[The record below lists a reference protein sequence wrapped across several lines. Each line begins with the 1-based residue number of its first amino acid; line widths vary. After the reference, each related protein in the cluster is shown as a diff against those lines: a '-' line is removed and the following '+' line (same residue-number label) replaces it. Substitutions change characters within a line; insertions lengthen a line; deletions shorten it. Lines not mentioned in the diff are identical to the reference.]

1 MDGNPTC
8 ILEVSTVCPESANFP
23 FTAFIFAAS
32 GLMIAS
38 RYPILAVDFHVCR
51 HKTSLWQKPICY
63 GIIMAKVELEATTA
77 KRKVGFLANLHNV
90 AYQGDED
97 LIGPFLTEA
106 QSHFNEFQ
114 SQTLQSSETCAFS
127 VICGDFNFDN
137 ISPGMTIFFFKE
149 LNFFNSIGELQVI
162 CLCNAIRFSINFPT
176 IVLTIPAKI
185 RIGR

>member
-8 ILEVSTVCPESANFP
+8 ILEVSTVCPESANFS

-137 ISPGMTIFFFKE
+137 ISPGMMIFQRE
-149 LNFFNSIGELQVI
+149 SNFL
-162 CLCNAIRFSINFPT
+162 
-176 IVLTIPAKI
+176 KI
-185 RIGR
+185 QLVNCR